1 MGTKITLVA
10 KMAKKLPE
18 EGPFIGV
25 DYGAYLVAKQNK
37 QMVLAI
43 GDFDSVNVEQ
53 LQTIRQ
59 HSDEVIVLPREKD
72 ESDTESAI
80 AWAREHGYEEIELWG
95 AMHGRADH
103 FLSNILLLYYQNH
116 NLILADEN
124 NRLQILEAGVHA
136 ISKQGFTYLSMI
148 VLEAAN
154 VSIEGVKYPLYQRRI
169 VPESTLT
176 ISNEIVEDYATITI
190 YQGKV
195 ILIQSRDATQ

>member
-1 MGTKITLVA
+1 MGTRVTLVA

-72 ESDTESAI
+72 ESDTQSAI
-80 AWAREHGYEEIELWG
+80 AWAKEHSYEEIELWG

-103 FLSNILLLYYQNH
+103 FLSNILLLYHQDH
-116 NLILADEN
+116 NLMLADEN
-124 NRLQILEAGVHA
+124 NRLMTLNEGVHTIA
-136 ISKQGFTYLSMI
+136 KQGFTYLSMI
-148 VLEAAN
+148 VLESAT
-154 VSIEGVKYPLYQRRI
+154 VSIEGVKYPLYQKHI

-176 ISNEIVEDYATITI
+176 ISNEIIEDIATITI
-190 YQGKV
+190 YRGKV
-195 ILIQSRDATQ
+195 ILIQSKDA